1 MTQMAFLTILLLAI
15 TVGGLGLLFTVLT
28 KFSPGE
34 KRIRE
39 ELKRMQTE
47 MDGWVEELVPID
59 RKELELFS
67 LTQIKNSLKKRF
79 TTSGKGIYTTIF
91 EEPIVAYSYK
101 KYLGKNAHALLYC
114 RTAEHEYAYW
124 IRPKGVQVVIDN
136 QLVGTYKD
144 NGILYGAQSKKM
156 LARINRDNKK
166 LAPVVVGER
175 EVASMVKALPP
186 AKEDISTRAFQFVRD
201 DLTEQE
207 EMLLLSVSLLEMVQ
221 DTIREK

>member
-1 MTQMAFLTILLLAI
+1 MPFLTILFLLIVA
-15 TVGGLGLLFTVLT
+15 GGLGLLFTVLT

-39 ELKRMQTE
+39 ELKRMQQD
-47 MDGWVEELVPID
+47 MDGWAGELVPID

-91 EEPIVAYSYK
+91 EEPIVAYSFK
-101 KYLGKNAHALLYC
+101 RYLGKNAHALLYC

-136 QLVGTYKD
+136 KLVGTFMD
-144 NGILYGAQSKKM
+144 NGVLYGAGSKKM
-156 LARINRDNKK
+156 LARINRDNKEM
-166 LAPVVVGER
+166 APVVVGER
-175 EVASMVKALPP
+175 EVASVVKALPP
-186 AKEDISTRAFQFVRD
+186 GKKDISARAFQFVRP
-201 DLTEQE
+201 DLTEHE
-207 EMLLLSVSLLEMVQ
+207 EMLLLSVSLLELVQ
-221 DTIREK
+221 ESIGDQ

>member
-1 MTQMAFLTILLLAI
+1 MAFLTILLLAI

-39 ELKRMQTE
+39 ELKRMQAE
-47 MDGWVEELVPID
+47 MDGWVGELVPID

-67 LTQIKNSLKKRF
+67 LTQIKNSVKKRF

-101 KYLGKNAHALLYC
+101 RYLGKNAHALLYC

-136 QLVGTYKD
+136 KLVGTFKED
-144 NGILYGAQSKKM
+144 KGVLYSAQSKKM
-156 LARINRDNKK
+156 LARINRDDKK
-166 LAPVVVGER
+166 MSPIVVGER
-175 EVASMVKALPP
+175 EVASVVKALPA
-186 AKEDISTRAFQFVRD
+186 AKADISARAFQFVRE
-201 DLTEQE
+201 DLTEE
-207 EMLLLSVSLLEMVQ
+207 EEKLLLSISLLEMVKESVGE
-221 DTIREK
+221 R

>member
-1 MTQMAFLTILLLAI
+1 MAFLTILLLAI

-39 ELKRMQTE
+39 ELKRMQAD
-47 MDGWVEELVPID
+47 MDEWVEELVPID

-67 LTQIKNSLKKRF
+67 LTQIKNSIKKRF

-136 QLVGTYKD
+136 KLVGTYKD
-144 NGILYGAQSKKM
+144 NGVLYGAESKKM
-156 LARINRDNKK
+156 LARINRENKK
-166 LAPVVVGER
+166 LSPVVVGER
-175 EVASMVKALPP
+175 EVASVVKALPA
-186 AKEDISTRAFQFVRD
+186 AKNDISARAFQFVRE
-201 DLTEQE
+201 DLTEEE
-207 EMLLLSVSLLEMVQ
+207 EMLLLSISLLEMVKESVGE
-221 DTIREK
+221 R